1 MDGGGVPRRP
11 APVRCGLSARSS
23 SGALSIKHY
32 SAAGEGVPAVRGT
45 GRDSPTAPASTVE
58 SMDNQSETRD
68 FLATRG
74 AKITRNRWIF
84 PSTAATSGAR
94 TAPGRGR
101 HAGRGQCRVLHPAGT
116 GNLSW
121 VSEGVL
127 EALARALQLDEA
139 EQAHLFDLARA
150 ASTSR
155 KPQRRRPATQPGYA
169 LYSEM
174 YASPVRPA
182 NHARSSSWTTV
193 PTGSTRTGSAPRM
206 TRWRSCGPRPA
217 VTPSTVA

>member
-1 MDGGGVPRRP
+1 MVWGVPRRP

-68 FLATRG
+68 FLASGGRKSPGIGGSSRPRRQPPVPGLRRGEVGVLAGVSVEYYTRLE
-74 AKITRNRWIF
+74 R
-84 PSTAATSGAR
+84 
-94 TAPGRGR
+94 
-101 HAGRGQCRVLHPAGT
+101 

-169 LYSEM
+169 LHSEM